1 MHDNHF
7 PTNLIYN
14 FLIGTLMDMI
24 FQIIITK
31 VDITSNSNTKE
42 HRYTI
47 SAIISNNIR
56 LILWKNNVYSSL
68 MYHTIDPSLLNLE
81 AIVKIKTFPVDYQ

>member
-1 MHDNHF
+1 
-7 PTNLIYN
+7 
-14 FLIGTLMDMI
+14 MDMI

-42 HRYTI
+42 HRYSI

-81 AIVKIKTFPVDYQ
+81 AIVKIKTFPVDYQQLQMSTKMAK

>member
-1 MHDNHF
+1 MIIIF
-7 PTNLIYN
+7 RQIYN

>member
-1 MHDNHF
+1 MIIIF
-7 PTNLIYN
+7 RQIYD

>member
-1 MHDNHF
+1 
-7 PTNLIYN
+7 
-14 FLIGTLMDMI
+14 MDMI

-68 MYHTIDPSLLNLE
+68 MYHIIDPPLLNLE

>member
-1 MHDNHF
+1 MIIIF
-7 PTNLIYN
+7 RQIYS

-47 SAIISNNIR
+47 PAIISNNIR

-81 AIVKIKTFPVDYQ
+81 AIVKIKTFPVEYQ

>member
-7 PTNLIYN
+7 PSYI

-42 HRYTI
+42 HGYTK
-47 SAIISNNIR
+47 SAIISNDIR
-56 LILWKNNVYSSL
+56 LILCG
-68 MYHTIDPSLLNLE
+68 
-81 AIVKIKTFPVDYQ
+81 KTTSTRV

>member
-1 MHDNHF
+1 
-7 PTNLIYN
+7 
-14 FLIGTLMDMI
+14 MDMI

-81 AIVKIKTFPVDYQ
+81 AIVKIKMFPVDYQ

>member
-7 PTNLIYN
+7 ERNLIYN

>member
-1 MHDNHF
+1 MIIIF
-7 PTNLIYN
+7 RQIYN

-81 AIVKIKTFPVDYQ
+81 AIVEIKTFPVDYQ

>member
-1 MHDNHF
+1 
-7 PTNLIYN
+7 
-14 FLIGTLMDMI
+14 MDMI